1 MHDVSFLAKNNAL
14 PVAAAIGHDMLLQI
28 TKWWWSMQALLVGA
42 DLKENVTG
50 KSQPAVAATR

>member
-28 TKWWWSMQALLVGA
+28 TKWW
-42 DLKENVTG
+42 
-50 KSQPAVAATR
+50 